1 MRLTKIMLPV
11 VAVMFLFGC
20 TYANGPIQAP
30 LTPDVKGPVAGFE
43 NDVSASKVGKAK
55 AMGILFFGQG
65 DASIKA
71 AAANGNISDIH
82 HVDSKTM
89 NILGVYSEYT
99 TVVYGE

>member
-1 MRLTKIMLPV
+1 MRIAKVLLLV
-11 VAVMFLFGC
+11 AAVMFLFGC

-55 AMGILFFGQG
+55 AEGILFFGHG

-71 AAANGNISDIH
+71 AAANGDISKIH

-89 NILGVYSEYT
+89 NILGLYSEYT